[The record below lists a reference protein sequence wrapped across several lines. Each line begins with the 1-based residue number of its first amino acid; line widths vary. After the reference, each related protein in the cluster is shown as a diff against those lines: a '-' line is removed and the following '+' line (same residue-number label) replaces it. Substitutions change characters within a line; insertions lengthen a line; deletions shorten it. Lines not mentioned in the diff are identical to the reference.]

1 MVDTKEK
8 KEFNKNEFA
17 DLNEN
22 PVLYSPDE
30 RNDKELENEPAGNGY
45 CIDPYENSA
54 FVTEHKLHYD
64 IYYEELKLFYQKT
77 TIFTT
82 IQLGLFTG
90 VILKYNELS
99 TSPWLMSC
107 CLLFLIIFSVF
118 QLLVSI
124 RGNHVNNAVIE
135 TIASFENKMGFS
147 FLNKFQT
154 NVSKGHRIK
163 KMNFPSLMIVG
174 INILFIFIW
183 IVIAVTFAV
192 SVIPENLSNVLISS
206 DIDTKKHITYL
217 IPVFSCLFAVTMKVA
232 DLLNEHGL
240 KLFKGANILFGVL
253 WGIFGALLCLCHT
266 IIANVILAMM
276 IGFVIRKRLDYI
288 NHIIAFII
296 ITTIFFLFSD
306 LVKPTYFSFLFAI
319 IILGCIKDM
328 KYKGRKLRVLKLTEK
343 IYLYIPIIYAI
354 PSLIYSILYDD
365 WMVFAA
371 FFTYDVT
378 YNITR
383 LTVMRLNWYKDDVK
397 I

>member
-1 MVDTKEK
+1 MFFTKEK
-8 KEFNKNEFA
+8 NEFENKGFT

-22 PVLYSPDE
+22 PISDAPDE
-30 RNDKELENEPAGNGY
+30 TNGEKFESKLAGDGY
-45 CIDPYENSA
+45 CISPYENSA
-54 FVTEHKLHYD
+54 YVAEHKLHYD

-77 TIFTT
+77 TFFTT

-90 VILKYNELS
+90 VILKYDELS
-99 TSPWLMSC
+99 TSPWLMSS
-107 CLLFLIIFSVF
+107 CLLFLIIFSIF

-135 TIASFENKMGFS
+135 TIASFEQGMGFS
-147 FLNKFQT
+147 FLNSFQK
-154 NVSKGHRIK
+154 NVSKGNRIK

-183 IVIAVTFAV
+183 ILIAITFAK
-192 SVIPENLSNVLISS
+192 SIIPKNLFDGLSALVIDAKN
-206 DIDTKKHITYL
+206 TYL
-217 IPVFSCLFAVTMKVA
+217 IPIFSCLFAVTMKIA
-232 DLLNEHGL
+232 DLLDEHGL
-240 KLFKGANILFGVL
+240 KFFNGADILFGVL
-253 WGIFGALLCLCHT
+253 WGIFGALLCLSHT

-276 IGFVIRKRLDYI
+276 MGFVIRKRLDYI

-328 KYKGRKLRVLKLTEK
+328 KYKRHKTRFSDFIEGV
-343 IYLYIPIIYAI
+343 YLYIPVIYAI

-365 WMVFAA
+365 WMVFTA
-371 FFTYDVT
+371 FFTYDFT

-383 LTVMRLNWYKDDVK
+383 LAVRRLNWYKDDIK
-397 I
+397 S